1 MCVSCSRAP
10 GGVLDYRTRERES
23 HFRNLFPDRAKFVWL
38 SQADRNPPENESWR
52 RVYVCVWRKDKMER
66 EGDWFPC
73 TMSRQAKSHY
83 GAQLASEP
91 DRDWCLFPV
100 VLAIRAQ
107 TDDFSPSGSKRV
119 KPAARETTCLRE
131 RERCT
136 EYTTIVA
143 SCNWKC
149 SFTTVKCCTD
159 NIYKCVFCTWCYQG
173 ILM

>member
-1 MCVSCSRAP
+1 MVSWII
-10 GGVLDYRTRERES
+10 EREKERVTLGTCSLTEQNLCDCHKQTEIHLKMS
-23 HFRNLFPDRAKFVWL
+23 HGGACMC
-38 SQADRNPPENESWR
+38 
-52 RVYVCVWRKDKMER
+52 VCVWRKDKMER

-83 GAQLASEP
+83 RAQLASEP

-149 SFTTVKCCTD
+149 SFTTVKRCTD
-159 NIYKCVFCTWCYQG
+159 NIYKYIFCTWCYQG